1 MDFKILQYE
10 IKQIESD
17 VWEIVSEAR
26 ALDLLQDS
34 FSNIT
39 PIIDEML
46 QGKEIIISKGFL
58 RIRKG

>member
-1 MDFKILQYE
+1 MDLKILQYE
-10 IKQIESD
+10 IKQIDSD

-26 ALDLLQDS
+26 ALELLQES

-46 QGKEIIISKGFL
+46 QGKETIISKGLL
-58 RIRKG
+58 RIKK

>member
-17 VWEIVSEAR
+17 AWEIVSEAR
-26 ALDLLQDS
+26 ALELLQDS

-39 PIIDEML
+39 PITGEML

-58 RIRKG
+58 RIKK

>member
-1 MDFKILQYE
+1 MDLKILQYE
-10 IKQIESD
+10 IKQIDAD

-26 ALDLLQDS
+26 ALELLQDS

-39 PIIDEML
+39 PVIGEML

-58 RIRKG
+58 RIKK